1 MKCLAKAL
9 RFAALLAT
17 GLIAWPCASLAQAW
31 PAKPVRI
38 VVAFG
43 PGGTADVLGR
53 LIAAELSTAF
63 GQQFFVENKPGNSG
77 AIGSAQVVRA
87 EPDGYT
93 LLIGGAGPHLTGPAI
108 NPNIG
113 YETMRDFSHIAM
125 IAGDG
130 FMLAA
135 SPALGVKKFADL
147 INIARDNPVAC
158 GSPGAGSQ
166 GHLLQLLINRTV
178 GIKLQPVP
186 YRSAADNMTDL
197 LGDHIAL
204 ALQPAISVG
213 EHVRAGKAVGL
224 AVASLERNAMFGDV
238 PTFVE
243 LGYPAVQGIS
253 WFWLAGPKDIPG
265 DIIDRL
271 NREVRRIVQSPKIK
285 EQFASSGLT
294 TMDVDVAAL
303 NKILAEEVA
312 QWGALAKDVGLTV
325 Q

>member
-17 GLIAWPCASLAQAW
+17 GLIAWPCASLPEAW

-53 LIAAELSTAF
+53 LIAAELSNAF

-77 AIGSAQVVRA
+77 ATGSAHVVRA

-294 TMDVDVAAL
+294 TTDVDVAAL

>member
-17 GLIAWPCASLAQAW
+17 GLIAWPCASLPQAW

-53 LIAAELSTAF
+53 LIAAELSNAF

-77 AIGSAQVVRA
+77 ATGSAHVVRA

-294 TMDVDVAAL
+294 TTDVDVAAL